1 LNANSVVLKQLR
13 ALADSVQSGCDIIE
27 VLIGYFSSLLF
38 DRMAFNLPEIF
49 DRTSGQSE
57 AYLAA

>member
-1 LNANSVVLKQLR
+1 LR

-38 DRMAFNLPEIF
+38 DRMAFNLPQIF